1 MKSIYTV
8 RSSMLL
14 LLVLTMWIAA
24 VVCQSP
30 SNPAFWEL
38 PRRYNV
44 SAPAEDRNS
53 HERVAVSQDF
63 QTIYAGSDL
72 HQPTRRILFY
82 YSTCCNSTN
91 TTFEQLQRLNGNNL
105 RFPSIQNRAVMALVD
120 RGNCSWS
127 EKLSMAAHLSATN
140 GINLTALM
148 VTDNQSYPGADYQ
161 LHTPQ
166 TVNQA
171 VQYSTPLP
179 NERNISFMEDNDLR
193 DGSSLISFPV
203 YFGPF
208 KYGDDMQES
217 IINVNNNN
225 MNDSIRVFWDVAAY
239 LAPLTVQERNGPI
252 FTRGYL
258 SYIIA
263 LAAVFLVALFAG
275 VIFLR
280 WWRVRQLRE
289 QMDYE
294 TQLNAH
300 AYNMQMR
307 MQAKPLPVDVVNA
320 LPITRYTPGQIK
332 NGSCAICL
340 DDFEEG
346 ESDIRILGC
355 GHGFCVLCIDP
366 WLTQKST
373 LCPICKYDCMPP
385 DRAANDGNHA
395 EPGESSHHAA
405 VAATAGTETNNLL
418 RGENHDSS
426 VELQQI
432 VTHPTEQQPPPQQHP
447 EEQSPSADSNNNAL
461 TTQSST
467 NHCENDD
474 ESSIHKDT
482 PTENNNNNNNNHNRH
497 S

>member
-1 MKSIYTV
+1 
-8 RSSMLL
+8 ML
-14 LLVLTMWIAA
+14 ANA
-24 VVCQSP
+24 
-30 SNPAFWEL
+30 
-38 PRRYNV
+38 
-44 SAPAEDRNS
+44 
-53 HERVAVSQDF
+53 
-63 QTIYAGSDL
+63 
-72 HQPTRRILFY
+72 
-82 YSTCCNSTN
+82 
-91 TTFEQLQRLNGNNL
+91 TT
-105 RFPSIQNRAVMALVD
+105 
-120 RGNCSWS
+120 
-127 EKLSMAAHLSATN
+127 T
-140 GINLTALM
+140 T
-148 VTDNQSYPGADYQ
+148 T
-161 LHTPQ
+161 
-166 TVNQA
+166 
-171 VQYSTPLP
+171 
-179 NERNISFMEDNDLR
+179 
-193 DGSSLISFPV
+193 
-203 YFGPF
+203 
-208 KYGDDMQES
+208 
-217 IINVNNNN
+217 
-225 MNDSIRVFWDVAAY
+225 
-239 LAPLTVQERNGPI
+239 
-252 FTRGYL
+252 
-258 SYIIA
+258 
-263 LAAVFLVALFAG
+263 ALFAG

-355 GHGFCVLCIDP
+355 GHGFCVLCIGKCVCVCGIYMCRTKEMSTHHLLDHLVDP